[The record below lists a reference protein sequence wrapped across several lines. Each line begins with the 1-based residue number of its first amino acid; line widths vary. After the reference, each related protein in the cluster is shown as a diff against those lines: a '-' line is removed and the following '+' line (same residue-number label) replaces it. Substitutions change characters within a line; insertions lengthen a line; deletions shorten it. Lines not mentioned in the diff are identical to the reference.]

1 MPTSFKRTGSGLILD
16 FGGVLT
22 TPIADSVA
30 AFEQSEGL
38 TPGLY
43 ERLVYG
49 TASGRELHFAVERG
63 EVSQADWN
71 VAVAQ
76 LLSVEPENL
85 MGRTMAALKPSQLV
99 IDAAQF
105 LRARGVRVGI
115 LTNSVGF
122 APYNPYDGYE
132 LETRYDALVVSER
145 EGLRKPDPAIYKVML
160 DRLGVPATSCV
171 FVDDIVTNLDP
182 ARDLGMTT
190 VLAQDVCQ
198 IVYDLQS
205 IFAISLQ
212 S

>member
-1 MPTSFKRTGSGLILD
+1 MSTSKVRTGSGLILD

-22 TPIADSVA
+22 TPIADSIT
-30 AFEQSEGL
+30 AFEESEGL

-43 ERLVYG
+43 KLLVHG
-49 TASGRELHFAVERG
+49 TAPGRELHHALERG

-71 VAVAQ
+71 AAIAQ
-76 LLSVEPENL
+76 LLGVEPQNL

-115 LTNSVGF
+115 LTNTFGL

-132 LETRYDALVVSER
+132 LQTRYDALVLSER
-145 EGLRKPDPAIYKVML
+145 EGLRKPDPGIYKVML
-160 DRLGVPATSCV
+160 DRLSLPAASCV
-171 FVDDIVTNLDP
+171 FVDDIDTNLDP
-182 ARDLGMTT
+182 ARKLGMTT
-190 VLAQDVCQ
+190 VLARDAEQV
-198 IVYDLQS
+198 VYDLQNLFD
-205 IFAISLQ
+205 IPLQ

>member
-1 MPTSFKRTGSGLILD
+1 MSTSMMRTGSGLILD

-22 TPIADSVA
+22 TPIAHSIT
-30 AFEQSEGL
+30 AFEESEGL

-43 ERLVYG
+43 ERLVHG
-49 TASGRELHFAVERG
+49 TAPGRDLHYALERG

-71 VAVAQ
+71 ATIAQ
-76 LLSVEPENL
+76 LLGVEPENL
-85 MGRTMAALKPSQLV
+85 MGRTMAALKPSQPV

-115 LTNSVGF
+115 LTNSTGL

-145 EGLRKPDPAIYKVML
+145 EGLRKPDPEIYEVML
-160 DRLGVPATSCV
+160 DRLGLPAASCV
-171 FVDDIVTNLDP
+171 FVDDIDTNLDP
-182 ARDLGMTT
+182 ARTLGMTT
-190 VLAQDVCQ
+190 VLARDARQV
-198 IVYDLQS
+198 VYDLES
-205 IFAISLQ
+205 LFDIPLQ